1 MYNNIP
7 KQFEIHDKRI
17 SKDFDK
23 KTFNGYKK
31 TDIFKELL
39 KNILS
44 GNIEKSILWA
54 TELHCSG
61 YTNIIYDKLFN
72 IFTKE
77 INKANLSI
85 IDLFIND
92 FLLLKKRTELYNQSI
107 DLRNDQFV
115 RNHITNLVCIL
126 TFSPKFKLE
135 KLPVINPEDFNMK
148 NNINRILSKD
158 LNDVQIFIKK
168 NDPKNLIIPI
178 SEILLNLKH
187 IGILKS
193 LENLLF
199 WLNWIIIYEK
209 NYHNGYIKCD
219 IRKIDNI
226 ESKYLNDFTWIIWEI
241 LLKISH
247 NEYINKLYT
256 LYKFNFN
263 KSKKKKKIDLIIIAF
278 ILIVNPYPHIDFNK
292 TILDTTQHSI
302 KNKIISN
309 INYQYYDINFN
320 NSPNILDKKINQ
332 SSNLNN
338 NLKIQ
343 NPLFSKTSFCQDKNT
358 SKYLEK
364 FTNQSKNNIK
374 INKSINNLKMNIN
387 QTDINHTLVKKIEN
401 SPDSNINLDDFI
413 SKPKDNKKDNKKDNN
428 QLDNN
433 QIDKDNKFSLKNT
446 IAKINKTLY

>member
-31 TDIFKELL
+31 TDIFKEML

-44 GNIEKSILWA
+44 GNIEKSILWT

-61 YTNIIYDKLFN
+61 YTIIIYDKLFN

-77 INKANLSI
+77 INKANLNI

-92 FLLLKKRTELYNQSI
+92 FLLLKKKIEFYNQSI

-126 TFSPKFKLE
+126 TFSPKSKLE

-148 NNINRILSKD
+148 NNKNRILSKN

-178 SEILLNLKH
+178 SEILLNLKYV
-187 IGILKS
+187 GISKS

-226 ESKYLNDFTWIIWEI
+226 ESKYFNDFTWIIWEI
-241 LLKISH
+241 LLKISN
-247 NEYINKLYT
+247 NEYIDKLYT
-256 LYKFNFN
+256 LYKLNFN

-292 TILDTTQHSI
+292 TILDTKQHSI

-320 NSPNILDKKINQ
+320 NSPNILDKKINE
-332 SSNLNN
+332 SLDSNSNLII
-338 NLKIQ
+338 K
-343 NPLFSKTSFCQDKNT
+343 NPIFSKTSFCQDKNT

-364 FTNQSKNNIK
+364 FSNQSKNNI
-374 INKSINNLKMNIN
+374 NKSKNNLKMNTSH
-387 QTDINHTLVKKIEN
+387 TDINHTLVKKLSN

-413 SKPKDNKKDNKKDNN
+413 SKPKYNKKDNN
-428 QLDNN
+428 QIDNN
-433 QIDKDNKFSLKNT
+433 QINADNKFSLKNT
-446 IAKINKTLY
+446 IQKINQSLY